1 MKKKL
6 KWAVIVLAGLLA
18 IIGIDWWRTTQVVL
32 TVESQQPET
41 VYASSDKEVE
51 FVVRVKNK
59 KGAPVTGHNIYA
71 LVVGGGSFKTFY
83 EKTDENGCVTFIYY
97 PPQMSGYQTER
108 SVTLKFRDESNSIFI
123 EMYPKTEHV
132 IKIIK
137 PEDEGGMS
145 VGDFLN

>member
-6 KWAVIVLAGLLA
+6 KWVTIVLACLLV
-18 IIGIDWWRTTQVVL
+18 IIGIDWWRMTRVVL
-32 TVESQQPET
+32 KVESQNPKT
-41 VYASSDKEVE
+41 VYASSDEEVE
-51 FVVRVKNK
+51 FVVSAKDQSGN
-59 KGAPVTGHNIYA
+59 PVVGHNIYA
-71 LVVGGGSFKTFY
+71 LVIGGGSFKTFY

-97 PPQMSGYQTER
+97 PPQMGGYQTER
-108 SVTLKFRDESNSIFI
+108 NITLKFRDESNSIFI

-132 IKIIK
+132 IKVIK